1 MSKVTV
7 TIPADFILGAAASA
21 WQTEGWSGKKA
32 GQDSYLDAWYQQ
44 DRHVWHDGYGP
55 AVATDFINRYKED
68 VALMKAAGLTHYR
81 TSINWSRFL
90 TDYEHAVVD
99 EEYAAYYDSLIDELL
114 ANGIQP
120 MLCLE
125 HYELP
130 ATLLEQY
137 GGWASKHVV
146 ELFVRYAEQVFARY
160 AHKVTRWFAFNEPVV
175 VQTRVYLDALRWPY
189 QQSTDI
195 WMQWNH
201 HKNLA
206 TAKVVQLFRAK
217 GYQGTV
223 GTILNPEV
231 TYPRSAA
238 AHDVQAARIYDLFYN
253 RVFLDPAIKGE
264 YPDELLALLEKHGV
278 NWQVDAQELAII
290 RANRV
295 DEVGINLY
303 YPHRVKAPSRAW
315 HPETPFHPA
324 YYFEHFELPGRR
336 MNKSRGWEIQPRIV
350 WDMAQRMKSEY
361 DNFPWFIA
369 ENGMGIENEAQFKN
383 ASGEI
388 QDNYRIE
395 FIGEHLYQALL
406 AREAGINCQGY
417 MLWAFTDN
425 VSPMNAFKNRYGL
438 IEIDLQN
445 QRQRRMKKSAH
456 WYRQISDSRQ
466 LSIELDDEA
475 K

>member
-1 MSKVTV
+1 MSKVTIA
-7 TIPADFILGAAASA
+7 IPDDFILGAAASA
-21 WQTEGWSGKKA
+21 WQTEGWSGKKE
-32 GQDSYLDAWYQQ
+32 GQDSWPDAWYKN
-44 DRHVWHDGYGP
+44 DRHVWHNGYGP
-55 AVATDFINRYKED
+55 AVATDFINRYQED

-90 TDYEHAVVD
+90 TDYENGVVD
-99 EEYAAYYDSLIDELL
+99 EEYASYYDALIAEMQAQGIEL
-114 ANGIQP
+114 

-130 ATLLEQY
+130 AVLLERY
-137 GGWASKHVV
+137 GGWGSKYVV
-146 ELFVRYAEQVFARY
+146 ELYLRYAEKVFERY
-160 AHKVTRWFAFNEPVV
+160 ADKVTRWFTFNEPVV

-189 QQSTDI
+189 EQNTAT

-206 TAKVVQLFRAK
+206 TAKVVKLFRER
-217 GYQGTV
+217 GYPGTV

-231 TYPRSAA
+231 TYPRSSAP
-238 AHDVQAARIYDLFYN
+238 HDVTAAERYDLFYN

-264 YPDELLALLEKHGV
+264 YPAELLALLEKH
-278 NWQVDAQELAII
+278 QVEWDYNDEELQII
-290 RANRV
+290 ARYRV

-315 HPETPFHPA
+315 HPDTPFHPA
-324 YYFEHFELPGRR
+324 YYYEPFDLPGRR
-336 MNKSRGWEIQPRIV
+336 MNKSRGWEIQPGIIY
-350 WDMAQRMKSEY
+350 DMAMRLKNEY
-361 DNFPWFIA
+361 GNIPWFVA
-369 ENGMGIENEAQFKN
+369 ESGMGIENEAQFKD

-388 QDNYRIE
+388 QDDYRIA
-395 FIGEHLYQALL
+395 FIAEHLYQTLQ
-406 AREAGINCQGY
+406 AREAGANCQGY

-438 IEIDLQN
+438 IEIDLDN
-445 QRQRRMKKSAH
+445 QRQRRMKKSAY
-456 WYRQISDSRQ
+456 WYRERRDSRQ
-466 LSIELDDEA
+466 LTLTLDDEI

>member
-1 MSKVTV
+1 MSKVTIN
-7 TIPADFILGAAASA
+7 IPDDFMLGAAASA

-32 GQDSYLDAWYQQ
+32 GQDSWLDAWYKN
-44 DRHVWHDGYGP
+44 DRHVWHNGYGP

-90 TDYEHAVVD
+90 TDYENGVVD
-99 EEYAAYYDSLIDELL
+99 EEYARYYDSLIEEMQAQGIEL
-114 ANGIQP
+114 

-130 ATLLEQY
+130 AVLLEQY
-137 GGWASKHVV
+137 GGWGSKKVV
-146 ELFVRYAEQVFARY
+146 ELYLLYAEKVFERYAA
-160 AHKVTRWFAFNEPVV
+160 KVTRWFTFNEPIV

-189 QQSTDI
+189 EQNTSK

-206 TAKVVQLFRAK
+206 TAKVVKLFRDK
-217 GYQGTV
+217 GYPGTV

-231 TYPRSAA
+231 TYPRSSAP
-238 AHDVQAARIYDLFYN
+238 HDVKAAEMYDLFYN

-264 YPDELLALLEKHGV
+264 YPAELVALLAKH
-278 NWQVDAQELAII
+278 QVSWDYTAEELQLIAQH
-290 RANRV
+290 RV

-324 YYFEHFELPGRR
+324 YYYEQFDLPGRR
-336 MNKSRGWEIQPRIV
+336 MNKSRGWEIQPAIIY
-350 WDMAQRMKSEY
+350 DMAMRIKNDYGNIS
-361 DNFPWFIA
+361 WFVA
-369 ENGMGIENEAQFKN
+369 ESGMGIENEAQFKN
-383 ASGEI
+383 AEGQI
-388 QDNYRIE
+388 QDDYRIE
-395 FIGEHLYQALL
+395 FIAEHLYQTLR
-406 AREAGINCQGY
+406 AREDGANCQGY

-438 IEIDLQN
+438 VEIELEN
-445 QRQRRMKKSAH
+445 NRQRRLKKSAL
-456 WYRQISDSRQ
+456 WYRQRRETRQ
-466 LSIELDDEA
+466 LTLCLDDEM

>member
-1 MSKVTV
+1 MSKVTIA
-7 TIPADFILGAAASA
+7 IPQDFILGAAASA
-21 WQTEGWSGKKA
+21 WQTEGWSGKKE
-32 GQDSYLDAWYQQ
+32 GQDSWPDAWYKN
-44 DRHVWHDGYGP
+44 DRHVWHEGFGP
-55 AVATDFINRYKED
+55 GVATDFINRYRED

-90 TDYEHAVVD
+90 TDYENAIVD
-99 EEYAAYYDSLIDELL
+99 EEYASYYDALIAEMHAQGIEL
-114 ANGIQP
+114 

-130 ATLLEQY
+130 AVLLERY
-137 GGWASKHVV
+137 GGWSSKHVV
-146 ELFVRYAEQVFARY
+146 ELYLRYAEKVFARY
-160 AHKVTRWFAFNEPVV
+160 GDKVTRWFTFNEPVV

-189 QQSTDI
+189 EQNTAT

-206 TAKVVQLFRAK
+206 TAKVVKLFRER
-217 GYQGTV
+217 GYTGTV

-231 TYPRSAA
+231 TFPRSSAP
-238 AHDVQAARIYDLFYN
+238 HDVQAAERYDLFYN

-264 YPDELLALLEKHGV
+264 YPAELLALLEKH
-278 NWQVDAQELAII
+278 QVHWEYSDEELQLIA
-290 RANRV
+290 RYRV

-324 YYFEHFELPGRR
+324 YYYEPFELPGRR
-336 MNKSRGWEIQPRIV
+336 MNKSRGWEIQPGIIY
-350 WDMAQRMKSEY
+350 DMAMRVKNEY
-361 DNFPWFIA
+361 GNIPWFVA
-369 ENGMGIENEAQFKN
+369 ESGMGIENEAQFKD

-388 QDNYRIE
+388 QDDYRIA
-395 FIGEHLYQALL
+395 FIAEHLYQTLK
-406 AREAGINCQGY
+406 AREAGANCQGY

-438 IEIDLQN
+438 IEIDLNN
-445 QRQRRMKKSAH
+445 QRQRRMKKSAY
-456 WYRQISDSRQ
+456 WYRERRDSRQ
-466 LSIELDDEA
+466 LTLTLDDEI

>member
-1 MSKVTV
+1 MSEI
-7 TIPADFILGAAASA
+7 TINIPEDFIIGAAASA

-32 GQDSYLDAWYQQ
+32 GQDSYLDAWYKN
-44 DRHVWHDGYGP
+44 DRHVWHNGYGP
-55 AVATDFINRYKED
+55 AVATDFINRYRED

-90 TDYEHAVVD
+90 TDYETAAVD
-99 EEYAAYYDSLIDELL
+99 EEYAAWYDNLIDEMR
-114 ANGIQP
+114 AQGIEP

-130 ATLLEQY
+130 AALLEQY
-137 GGWASKHVV
+137 GGWGSKKVV
-146 ELFVRYAEQVFARY
+146 ELYVRYAERVFERY
-160 AHKVTRWFAFNEPVV
+160 AGKVTRWFTFNEPIV

-189 QQSTDI
+189 EQNTHK

-206 TAKVVQLFRAK
+206 TAKVVRLFREK
-217 GYQGTV
+217 GYAGTV

-231 TYPRSAA
+231 TYPRSSA
-238 AHDVQAARIYDLFYN
+238 AHDVRAAEIYDLFFN

-264 YPDELLALLEKHGV
+264 YPAGLLALLEKHGV
-278 NWQVDAQELAII
+278 EWDYTADELRII
-290 RANRV
+290 AENCV

-315 HPETPFHPA
+315 HPDTPFHPA
-324 YYFEHFELPGRR
+324 FYFEHFELPGRR
-336 MNKSRGWEIQPRIV
+336 MNPSRGWEIQPQIV
-350 WDMAQRMKSEY
+350 YDMAMRMKNEY
-361 DNFPWFIA
+361 GNFPWFIA
-369 ENGMGIENEAQFKN
+369 ENGMGIEGEARFKN
-383 ASGEI
+383 SDGQI
-388 QDNYRIE
+388 QDDYRIR
-395 FIGEHLYQALL
+395 FIGEHLYQALR
-406 AREAGINCQGY
+406 AREDGANCLGY

-438 IEIDLQN
+438 IEIDLEN
-445 QRQRRMKKSAH
+445 NRARRMKKSAH
-456 WYRQISDSRQ
+456 WFRALRDSRRLT
-466 LSIELDDEA
+466 LSLDLDD

>member
-1 MSKVTV
+1 MSEI
-7 TIPADFILGAAASA
+7 TINIPEDFIIGAAASA

-32 GQDSYLDAWYQQ
+32 GQDSYLDAWYKN
-44 DRHVWHDGYGP
+44 DRHVWHNGYGP
-55 AVATDFINRYKED
+55 AVATDFINRYRED

-90 TDYEHAVVD
+90 TDYETAAVD
-99 EEYAAYYDSLIDELL
+99 EEYAAWYDNLIDEMR
-114 ANGIQP
+114 AQGIEP

-130 ATLLEQY
+130 AALLEQY
-137 GGWASKHVV
+137 GGWGSKKVV
-146 ELFVRYAEQVFARY
+146 ELYVRYAERVFERY
-160 AHKVTRWFAFNEPVV
+160 AGKVTRWFTFNEPIV

-189 QQSTDI
+189 EQNTHK

-206 TAKVVQLFRAK
+206 TAKVVRLFREK
-217 GYQGTV
+217 GYAGTV

-231 TYPRSAA
+231 TYPRSSA
-238 AHDVQAARIYDLFYN
+238 AHDVRAAEIYDLFFN

-264 YPDELLALLEKHGV
+264 YPAGLLALLEKHGV
-278 NWQVDAQELAII
+278 EWDYTADELRII
-290 RANRV
+290 AENCV

-315 HPETPFHPA
+315 HPDTPFHPA
-324 YYFEHFELPGRR
+324 FYFEHFELPGRR
-336 MNKSRGWEIQPRIV
+336 MNPSRGWEIQPQIV
-350 WDMAQRMKSEY
+350 YDMAMRMKNEY
-361 DNFPWFIA
+361 GNFPWFIA
-369 ENGMGIENEAQFKN
+369 ENGMGIEGEERFKN
-383 ASGEI
+383 SDGQI
-388 QDNYRIE
+388 QDDYRIR
-395 FIGEHLYQALL
+395 FIGEHLYQALR
-406 AREAGINCQGY
+406 AREDGANCLGY

-438 IEIDLQN
+438 IEIDLEN
-445 QRQRRMKKSAH
+445 NRARRMKKSAH
-456 WYRQISDSRQ
+456 WFRALRDSRR
-466 LSIELDDEA
+466 LTLTLDLDD